1 MHYDGFRS
9 RFFSMKKSVP
19 YLLVFVQLSSL
30 LFLFVSAPMLSI
42 SGSGLL
48 VEAAGVFLGL
58 RAIFIMRIGN
68 FRIVPLIKVG
78 GVLVTSGPYKY
89 IRHPMYLAQ
98 VIVVAPLVVDYFS
111 WVRFG
116 VILILILDLLIKI
129 QFEEKRLLNHF
140 PDYDV
145 YRKNSWK
152 LIPFLY

>member
-1 MHYDGFRS
+1 
-9 RFFSMKKSVP
+9 MKKSVP

-58 RAIFIMRIGN
+58 RAISIMRIGN

>member
-1 MHYDGFRS
+1 
-9 RFFSMKKSVP
+9 
-19 YLLVFVQLSSL
+19 
-30 LFLFVSAPMLSI
+30 
-42 SGSGLL
+42 
-48 VEAAGVFLGL
+48 
-58 RAIFIMRIGN
+58 MRIGN